1 MFVSLACFV
10 CKDLFIRSVNNS
22 CKTVAFPKIKVD
34 NSPST
39 VPYLQI
45 KTKKCAKF
53 GKFFLLTKICM
64 FQVCTDVN
72 ILSMSYMYLCYSEE
86 N

>member
-1 MFVSLACFV
+1 M

-34 NSPST
+34 NSPSDCSIL
-39 VPYLQI
+39 VNYNQ
-45 KTKKCAKF
+45 KCAKF
-53 GKFFLLTKICM
+53 GKLFLLTKICM

-72 ILSMSYMYLCYSEE
+72 VLSMSYMYLCYSEE